1 MRILRSKERKG
12 DTYLVHECCWC
23 GRTPVVRMHTVKG
36 VRRYK
41 VWCPDCKD
49 STIYYFSEQQAVD
62 DWNNDEIFL
71 AAEGQGVLLD

>member
-23 GRTPVVRMHTVKG
+23 GRTPVVRVHTVKG

-49 STIYYFSEQQAVD
+49 STAYSTSEQQAVD
-62 DWNNDEIFL
+62 DWNNDESIL
-71 AAEGQGVLLD
+71 AAEGPGLTLN